1 MTVGAI
7 AAPTSRVRA
16 QQWVVPVLVAVLAV
30 RVASWAWAP
39 YLVGVFHDDGVYAL
53 LARAIASGNGFHYT
67 QLPGAPAA
75 THYPPLYPLVL
86 AAAWRIAPAFPHNLS
101 VLLGLNSLCI
111 SAAAVGWWR
120 FATARLAWN
129 SAMAG
134 AGALIATLG
143 SPTLALSGA
152 LLSESLFIALLWPAL
167 LLCER
172 TVDDPEGRP
181 PWRAGLAVGALM
193 LVRTHALALLVAVV
207 VALAWHR
214 RWRSTAC
221 VAAVASTVQLPWL
234 LWAHGAAPHVV
245 APLEGAYG
253 SYLGWFR
260 TGVVDGGASF
270 LLATTRANAVE
281 CWLLLRDR
289 FALGLPVALLSPTA
303 MIVLVAI
310 GVGGIAMVRR
320 ASVTVIFLAV
330 YVTIIVAWP
339 YAPWRFLWAIWP
351 VVLLFAVEG
360 MRRGCRPAGRWRIV
374 PVLAAAL
381 PALAFVRT
389 ELHAYAT
396 RAWRAPAR
404 QASEQMAP
412 ALAWVRMNTVPT
424 DVVLGEGEAVIS
436 LYCDRKAAP
445 PMSFTAREYVM
456 PPDTMEGRAR
466 LGAMIAAVPARYVLS
481 LLPATQR
488 AARALATTRPTLRE
502 VARLPASRAVVF
514 EVVR

>member
-16 QQWVVPVLVAVLAV
+16 TQWAVPLLVAILAV

-75 THYPPLYPLVL
+75 THYPPLYPLML
-86 AAAWRIAPAFPHNLS
+86 AAAWRIAPDFPHNLS

-111 SAAAVGWWR
+111 GAAAVGWWR

-129 SAMAG
+129 SVMAG
-134 AGALIATLG
+134 AAALIATLG

-172 TVDDPEGRP
+172 EVGDPHGRV
-181 PWRAGLAVGALM
+181 PWRAGVAIGVLM
-193 LVRTHALALLVAVV
+193 LVRTHALALLVAAVV
-207 VALAWHR
+207 VLGWHR

-221 VAAVASTVQLPWL
+221 VAAVAGAVQLPWL
-234 LWAHGAAPHVV
+234 LWAHSAAPHVV

-260 TGVVDGGASF
+260 VGVVEGGASF
-270 LLATTRANAVE
+270 LLATARANAVE

-289 FALGLPVALLSPTA
+289 FALALPASLPSVTA

-310 GVGGIAMVRR
+310 ALGGVAMARR
-320 ASVTVIFLAV
+320 ASVTVIFLVA
-330 YVTIIVAWP
+330 YLTILVAWP
-339 YAPWRFLWAIWP
+339 YAPWRFLWAVWP
-351 VVLLFAVEG
+351 VVLLFALEG
-360 MRRGCRPAGRWRIV
+360 MRRGCTVAGRRRVI

-381 PALAFVRT
+381 PVLAFVRT

-396 RAWRAPAR
+396 RGWRAPAR
-404 QASEQMAP
+404 QASEQIAP
-412 ALAWVRMNTVPT
+412 TLAWIRMNTGPT
-424 DVVLGEGEAVIS
+424 DVVLGEGESVVS

-445 PMSFTAREYVM
+445 PMSFTAREYLT
-456 PPDTMEGRAR
+456 PPDTLEGRAR
-466 LGAMIAAVPARYVLS
+466 LGAMLAAVPARYVLS
-481 LLPATQR
+481 LLPATQQ
-488 AARALATTRPTLRE
+488 AARALATARPALRE
-502 VARLPASRAVVF
+502 VARLPASRALVF

>member
-1 MTVGAI
+1 MTVGAT

-16 QQWVVPVLVAVLAV
+16 PQWVVPLLVAVLAV
-30 RVASWAWAP
+30 QVASWAWGP

-75 THYPPLYPLVL
+75 THYPPLYPLML
-86 AAAWRIAPAFPHNLS
+86 AAAWRIAPDFPHNLS
-101 VLLGLNSLCI
+101 VLIGLNSLCVG
-111 SAAAVGWWR
+111 AAALGWWR

-129 SAMAG
+129 SAVAG
-134 AGALIATLG
+134 AGALMATLG

-152 LLSESLFIALLWPAL
+152 LLSESLFLALLWPAL
-167 LLCER
+167 LVCER
-172 TVDDPEGRP
+172 AVDDPPGRL
-181 PWRAGLAVGALM
+181 PWRAGLAVGTLM

-207 VALAWHR
+207 VVLAWHR
-214 RWRSTAC
+214 KWRSMAC
-221 VAAVASTVQLPWL
+221 VAAIAGTVQLPWL
-234 LWAHGAAPHVV
+234 LWAHGAAPQVV

-260 TGVVDGGASF
+260 TGVIDGGALF
-270 LLATTRANAVE
+270 LLATTRANAIE

-289 FALGLPVALLSPTA
+289 FALGLPGALLSPTA
-303 MIVLVAI
+303 MIALLAIVA
-310 GVGGIAMVRR
+310 GGIAMVRR
-320 ASVTVIFLAV
+320 ASVTVIFLTA
-330 YVTIIVAWP
+330 YLTILVAWP
-339 YAPWRFLWAIWP
+339 YAPWRFLWAVWP
-351 VVLLFAVEG
+351 VVFLFALEG
-360 MRRGCRPAGRWRIV
+360 MRRGCAAAGRWRIV

-396 RAWRAPAR
+396 RGWRAPAL
-404 QASEQMAP
+404 QASEQIAP
-412 ALAWVRMNTVPT
+412 ALAWIRVNTVPT
-424 DVVLGEGEAVIS
+424 DVVLGEGEPVVS

-445 PMSFTAREYVM
+445 PMSFTAREYIT
-456 PPDTMEGRAR
+456 PPDTFEGRAR

-481 LLPATQR
+481 LMPATQH

-502 VARLPASRAVVF
+502 VGRLPGSRAVVF